1 MAELLDRDLYRK
13 IKRMDRP
20 TMESLIQEFYN
31 MGAAS
36 VELEVDTDQLREDIG
51 AIKGIGESRLNE
63 IMEIIE
69 RDLRLED
76 KKDEA

>member
-13 IKRMDRP
+13 IKYMGRNAMGG
-20 TMESLIQEFYN
+20 SIYN

-36 VELEVDTDQLREDIG
+36 VEHEVDTDRLRQDIG
-51 AIKGIGESRLNE
+51 AVKGIGEARLNE

-69 RDLRLED
+69 RDLKLVN
-76 KKDEA
+76 KDET

>member
-20 TMESLIQEFYN
+20 TMESLIREFYN

-36 VELEVDTDQLREDIG
+36 VELEVDTDQLRKDISSV
-51 AIKGIGESRLNE
+51 KGIGEARLNE
-63 IMEIIE
+63 IMSIIE
-69 RDLRLED
+69 RDLKLVD
-76 KKDEA
+76 KDET